1 MQRRAAAI
9 YAAFFVVV
17 AATSYS
23 LIATAQEPTVQFEG
37 EEALSV
43 NDTLSV
49 GGTTYTVSSVSAT
62 TEGGD
67 HGSPVR
73 LVRSGELQWR
83 NESARYTET
92 WDNGST
98 VTFRDL
104 EREVVVP
111 NASDPT
117 RFALREVIDREAILA
132 NDTAA
137 DNQTVTRD
145 GEEYVVVTEDGT
157 SRLVPA
163 ADYFPTPETTSY
175 VEGETIDYRGNETT
189 LADVSSDGVTLAWTA
204 PRTNTQ
210 SLSDGGNVTLDGETY
225 LAVFPDNS
233 SVVLTQNFDSYR
245 AQQSGIDR
253 FTRYRNGL
261 WGVSILGSVSAVLLV
276 GLAYL
281 PSRY

>member
-37 EEALSV
+37 EEAMTEG
-43 NDTLSV
+43 DTLSA
-49 GGTTYTVSSVSAT
+49 GGTTYTVSEVSAT

-98 VTFRDL
+98 VTFRGE
-104 EREVVVP
+104 ERAVVVE
-111 NASDPT
+111 NASDPS
-117 RFALREVIDREAILA
+117 RFELREVIDREGILA
-132 NDTAA
+132 ADPSA

-145 GEEYVVVTEDGT
+145 GEEFVVVTEDGT

-163 ADYFPTPETTSY
+163 AEYFPTPATTAFS
-175 VEGETIDYRGNETT
+175 EGETVDYRGNETT
-189 LADVSSDGVTLAWTA
+189 LEAVSSDGVTLAWTA

-210 SLSDGGNVTLDGETY
+210 SLSDRGNVTLGGETY

-245 AQQSGIDR
+245 TQQSEIDR